1 MSHEHYKLLCHKITG
16 VLHSYAHSYR
26 AISVW
31 WMIWL
36 DYYLFKLIAERES
49 SVLGELD

>member
-1 MSHEHYKLLCHKITG
+1 MSHERYKLLCHNMTC

-26 AISVW
+26 AISVC

-36 DYYLFKLIAERES
+36 DYYLFNLIAGRES
-49 SVLGELD
+49 DVLGELG